1 MLRCNICRHVLRNCC
16 AIGEPSYC
24 SALLPRS
31 CVFLAS
37 AFCIFCPWEIVAH
50 CPCAVYLCILCA
62 WAVQF
67 LFTAHVGGICC
78 TRCARYACLAQ
89 FVCLPC
95 SCFAF
100 LLRMCSVFVD
110 LFCLLRAFVVHRL
123 CVCCMFVV
131 CLLCICC
138 AYCMQLLCIWSAHV
152 VHLLPRIARIRCVC
166 CVLAAHLLLRI
177 ACIRAMFF
185 FAGLLC
191 VRCCVW
197 VYCL

>member
-1 MLRCNICRHVLRNCC
+1 MLRCNICLHVLRNCC
-16 AIGEPSYC
+16 AISAPSYLFC
-24 SALLPRS
+24 FIAQRLYFFGVSVCIYFALGKLSRIVHVSCICAS
-31 CVFLAS
+31 CVHEGCS
-37 AFCIFCPWEIVAH
+37 FCSLRMLEAY
-50 CPCAVYLCILCA
+50 A
-62 WAVQF
+62 
-67 LFTAHVGGICC
+67 AHVALRTC
-78 TRCARYACLAQ
+78 ACLAH

-191 VRCCVW
+191 VRCCV
-197 VYCL
+197 